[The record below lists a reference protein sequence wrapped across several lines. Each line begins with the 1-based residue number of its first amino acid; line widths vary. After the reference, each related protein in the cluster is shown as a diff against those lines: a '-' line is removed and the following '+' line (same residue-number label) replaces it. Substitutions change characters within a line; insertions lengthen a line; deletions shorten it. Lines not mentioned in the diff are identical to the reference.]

1 MVKFRSQAAAVAQYV
16 HSHATR
22 IAFALFGLLLLGAS
36 TVPASAQ
43 TGTTTVTYGLGQNG
57 APAAT
62 DYYNAANGFSS
73 AIGPILTAI
82 LPVLLLM
89 LAIWQGPRIIKALVM
104 RFSH

>member
-1 MVKFRSQAAAVAQYV
+1 MVKSALSLVKSNLSRYAFVA
-16 HSHATR
+16 
-22 IAFALFGLLLLGAS
+22 FGALLLLGAL

-43 TGTTTVTYGLGQNG
+43 SGTTVTYGLGQNG

-73 AIGPILTAI
+73 SIGPILTAI

-89 LAIWQGPRIIKALVM
+89 LAIWNGPRIIKGLVTK
-104 RFSH
+104 FSRG